1 MKLSDFLKMNKR
13 EMENYVKECLKE
25 RYIIDGV
32 QCVNLHLTGF
42 CPAKSIKVL
51 KKAHSH
57 RISYSHVYFCGT
69 SLHSK
74 ITFFVGTNYK
84 KVDIIFMSRSKKIIR
99 MCYGECGKEGNNL
112 KNVPMEGSFWDP
124 KKKRWRWED

>member
-1 MKLSDFLKMNKR
+1 MRLSDFLKMNKW
-13 EMENYVKECLKE
+13 EMEKYVKECLKE
-25 RYIIDGV
+25 RQIIDGCL
-32 QCVNLHLTGF
+32 CVNLHLTGF
-42 CPAKSIKVL
+42 CPTKSKVL

-69 SLHSK
+69 SLHSS
-74 ITFFVGTNYK
+74 ITFFIGTNK
-84 KVDIIFMSRSKKIIR
+84 RVDIIFMSRSKKIIR
-99 MCYGECGKEGNNL
+99 MCYGGCDKRGNNL

>member
-1 MKLSDFLKMNKR
+1 MRLSDFLKMNKW
-13 EMENYVKECLKE
+13 EMEKYVKECLKE
-25 RYIIDGV
+25 RQIIDGI

-42 CPAKSIKVL
+42 CPTKSKVL

-69 SLHSK
+69 SLHSS
-74 ITFFVGTNYK
+74 ITFFIGTNYK
-84 KVDIIFMSRSKKIIR
+84 KVEIIFMSRSKKIIR
-99 MCYGECGKEGNNL
+99 VCYGECGKYGNNL